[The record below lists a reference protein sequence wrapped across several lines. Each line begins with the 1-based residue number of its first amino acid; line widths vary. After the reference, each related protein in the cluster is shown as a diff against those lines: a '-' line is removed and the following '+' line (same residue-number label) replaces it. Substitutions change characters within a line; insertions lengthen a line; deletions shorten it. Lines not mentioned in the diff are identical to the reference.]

1 MLQEWNETGERV
13 QKHSSKYKNLVHD
26 KDGILN
32 LWDKIKYSI
41 CIEIVGQAFGTQN
54 ESSASLLK
62 PK

>member
-1 MLQEWNETGERV
+1 MGQERGFRNRL
-13 QKHSSKYKNLVHD
+13 KYENLVHV

-41 CIEIVGQAFGTQN
+41 CIETVGQAFGTQN
-54 ESSASLLK
+54 EGSASLLK

>member
-1 MLQEWNETGERV
+1 MGQERGFRNRL
-13 QKHSSKYKNLVHD
+13 KYENLVHV

-54 ESSASLLK
+54 EGSASLLK